1 MELSGTDDRAH
12 QPNCTKPFISSL
24 AHLPDCLVVAL
35 VSLVLEVVQV
45 ACSLL
50 LALLSLVRVEVI
62 RPWRVTGGMAGCS
75 CGCSGECLG
84 CSG

>member
-24 AHLPDCLVVAL
+24 AHLPDSLLVVAL

-45 ACSLL
+45 ALL
-50 LALLSLVRVEVI
+50 LALVSLVRAEVI

-75 CGCSGECLG
+75 CGCSG
-84 CSG
+84 